1 MNRTEFLKSL
11 GLSGAALLATVC
23 LGSCGSNKNDPEPT
37 SLPADGLTLDL
48 TTAPYNVLRNN
59 GGFVILQA
67 QKIVVARTNQGA
79 YVAVT
84 RICSHEGNERV
95 SFNPT
100 QNIFFCDVHGAQFD
114 TNGRGL
120 NSFGSGG
127 LRTYRTEINATGDR
141 LTIRNN

>member
-11 GLSGAALLATVC
+11 GLGGAALMATYC
-23 LGSCGSNKNDPEPT
+23 LGGCSSSKNDPQPMA
-37 SLPADGLTLDL
+37 LPDAGLVLDL
-48 TTAPYNVLRNN
+48 TVAPFNVLRNN
-59 GGFVILQA
+59 GGFVVLQE
-67 QKIVVARTNQGA
+67 QKIVVARTNQGT

-120 NSFGSGG
+120 NSFGGGG
-127 LRTYRTEINATGDR
+127 LRTYRTELNAAGDR
-141 LTIRNN
+141 LTIRNS